1 MPELKEGY
9 PGVIALSVIVVIVC
23 IIFSN
28 ERKCFKADFAPPFFV
43 LKVRNGGKFIFHL
56 LNLDNNCAIIT
67 LYLRKEVTCLN
78 KELLLLL
85 LKLAA
90 GCVVIMTFIV
100 IACLITPKIA
110 RFIEKRHPELAE
122 KDDPERVDGE
132 NTGNDPEN
140 YKVQGIFD
148 KSHIDGWDPNYKIYN
163 EDIYALNFKK
173 KKKNVSSEAV
183 KKDDGNKNNDNA

>member
-1 MPELKEGY
+1 M
-9 PGVIALSVIVVIVC
+9 
-23 IIFSN
+23 
-28 ERKCFKADFAPPFFV
+28 D
-43 LKVRNGGKFIFHL
+43 
-56 LNLDNNCAIIT
+56 DNCAIIT
-67 LYLRKEVTCLN
+67 LCLRKEVTCLN

-163 EDIYALNFKK
+163 EDICSAYMKANLLKLRRIIQAQINIRAVVKDVLFLRYAFLKQKK
-173 KKKNVSSEAV
+173 TTISLL
-183 KKDDGNKNNDNA
+183 GMRGR

>member
-1 MPELKEGY
+1 M
-9 PGVIALSVIVVIVC
+9 
-23 IIFSN
+23 
-28 ERKCFKADFAPPFFV
+28 
-43 LKVRNGGKFIFHL
+43 LKVRNGGKFIFHQ
-56 LNLDNNCAIIT
+56 
-67 LYLRKEVTCLN
+67 LRHEEEAVARIVPVAEVTCLN

-132 NTGNDPEN
+132 MEDP
-140 YKVQGIFD
+140 Y
-148 KSHIDGWDPNYKIYN
+148 
-163 EDIYALNFKK
+163 L
-173 KKKNVSSEAV
+173 
-183 KKDDGNKNNDNA
+183 

>member
-1 MPELKEGY
+1 M
-9 PGVIALSVIVVIVC
+9 
-23 IIFSN
+23 
-28 ERKCFKADFAPPFFV
+28 
-43 LKVRNGGKFIFHL
+43 
-56 LNLDNNCAIIT
+56 
-67 LYLRKEVTCLN
+67 TCLN

-132 NTGNDPEN
+132 NAGNDSEN

-148 KSHIDGWDPNYKIYN
+148 KSHIDGWDPTIRYITRISMLLILKR
-163 EDIYALNFKK
+163 KRRM
-173 KKKNVSSEAV
+173 SAV
-183 KKDDGNKNNDNA
+183 KLLKKTTATRIMTMPE

>member
-1 MPELKEGY
+1 M
-9 PGVIALSVIVVIVC
+9 
-23 IIFSN
+23 
-28 ERKCFKADFAPPFFV
+28 
-43 LKVRNGGKFIFHL
+43 
-56 LNLDNNCAIIT
+56 
-67 LYLRKEVTCLN
+67 TCLN

-140 YKVQGIFD
+140 YITRISMLLILKR
-148 KSHIDGWDPNYKIYN
+148 KRRMS
-163 EDIYALNFKK
+163 
-173 KKKNVSSEAV
+173 AV
-183 KKDDGNKNNDNA
+183 KLLKKTMATRIMTMPE

>member
-1 MPELKEGY
+1 MFRL
-9 PGVIALSVIVVIVC
+9 
-23 IIFSN
+23 
-28 ERKCFKADFAPPFFV
+28 FFV

-183 KKDDGNKNNDNA
+183 RKDDGNKNNDNA

>member
-1 MPELKEGY
+1 M
-9 PGVIALSVIVVIVC
+9 
-23 IIFSN
+23 
-28 ERKCFKADFAPPFFV
+28 

-67 LYLRKEVTCLN
+67 LCLRKEVTCLN

-140 YKVQGIFD
+140 YKV
-148 KSHIDGWDPNYKIYN
+148 DGWDPNYKIYN

>member
-1 MPELKEGY
+1 M
-9 PGVIALSVIVVIVC
+9 
-23 IIFSN
+23 
-28 ERKCFKADFAPPFFV
+28 
-43 LKVRNGGKFIFHL
+43 
-56 LNLDNNCAIIT
+56 
-67 LYLRKEVTCLN
+67 
-78 KELLLLL
+78 L

-173 KKKNVSSEAV
+173 KKRNVSSEAV
-183 KKDDGNKNNDNA
+183 KKDDGDKNDDNA

>member
-1 MPELKEGY
+1 M
-9 PGVIALSVIVVIVC
+9 
-23 IIFSN
+23 
-28 ERKCFKADFAPPFFV
+28 

-78 KELLLLL
+78 KELLL

-132 NTGNDPEN
+132 DTGNDPEN

-148 KSHIDGWDPNYKIYN
+148 KSHLDDWDPNYKIYN
-163 EDIYALNFKK
+163 EDIYAFNFKK
-173 KKKNVSSEAV
+173 KKKNGSAAPPANSSE
-183 KKDDGNKNNDNA
+183 KDDNA

>member
-1 MPELKEGY
+1 VYNLFQTKEN
-9 PGVIALSVIVVIVC
+9 ALRRTL
-23 IIFSN
+23 F
-28 ERKCFKADFAPPFFV
+28 RLFFV

-56 LNLDNNCAIIT
+56 LNLDDNCAIII

-132 NTGNDPEN
+132 NSGNDPEN

>member
-1 MPELKEGY
+1 MP
-9 PGVIALSVIVVIVC
+9 ALS
-23 IIFSN
+23 
-28 ERKCFKADFAPPFFV
+28 
-43 LKVRNGGKFIFHL
+43 
-56 LNLDNNCAIIT
+56 
-67 LYLRKEVTCLN
+67 
-78 KELLLLL
+78 
-85 LKLAA
+85 
-90 GCVVIMTFIV
+90 
-100 IACLITPKIA
+100 
-110 RFIEKRHPELAE
+110 RHPELAE

>member
-1 MPELKEGY
+1 M
-9 PGVIALSVIVVIVC
+9 
-23 IIFSN
+23 
-28 ERKCFKADFAPPFFV
+28 

-67 LYLRKEVTCLN
+67 LCLRKEVTCLN

-110 RFIEKRHPELAE
+110 RFIEKRHPEFAE

-183 KKDDGNKNNDNA
+183 KKDDGDKNDDNA

>member
-1 MPELKEGY
+1 MFRL
-9 PGVIALSVIVVIVC
+9 
-23 IIFSN
+23 
-28 ERKCFKADFAPPFFV
+28 FFV

-67 LYLRKEVTCLN
+67 LYLRKEVT
-78 KELLLLL
+78 
-85 LKLAA
+85 
-90 GCVVIMTFIV
+90 
-100 IACLITPKIA
+100 CLITPKIA

-140 YKVQGIFD
+140 YNVQGIFD